1 METRFGRALVL
12 ALLLGGLVA
21 EAPSQDGPKHRI
33 SICEVD
39 GQAKFFDASTGA
51 EFVPRGFNYTR
62 LKRLRKHSDRTFMS
76 YHSTFNRGAYD
87 RASAQKALA
96 AMAREK
102 YNTVRVFL
110 NHATEGGI
118 ADPGQPLSRKY
129 IDNFV
134 DFVRLAKDNDIVVL
148 PTIDGLPIPEP
159 TGVNRSLWCPDFQ
172 CTAAHVLTEEGVK
185 ANTEFFTAFVRKLK
199 KANAPFDAI
208 LGYELRN
215 ELTFEPDLPPLTLT
229 RGSVKTAN
237 GKTYL
242 LSDPR
247 QKQLMLE
254 EGLVFW
260 LNQTREAIRAEDP
273 EALVGVG
280 LVPPQEPHPIRAGD
294 HRLSIT
300 RPVIEKS
307 ELDFIDVHIYP
318 ETNRFGMK
326 AFAENFGFS
335 HTTDK
340 PILLGEFGALVT
352 MYTSVEVATRAMV
365 EWQQASVEFG
375 IDGWLLWAWDA
386 DLTKETWN
394 AVDGGGMMGRALA
407 PASRAIARDPLAA
420 GVMPDRPTLTARASA
435 TQKSTP
441 PELAID
447 GTLAHWGAGAFAPQW
462 IEVRLNPPGRLSA
475 IQLVV
480 SQSPAGHTVHEL
492 WLQRG
497 GGPFVKVHNFD
508 GETKDL
514 DRLTYSLGAESEAVE
529 AIRIVTVKS
538 PSWVG
543 WREIELIPRSAE

>member
-1 METRFGRALVL
+1 METRFARTLISV
-12 ALLLGGLVA
+12 LLLGGLVA
-21 EAPSQDGPKHRI
+21 EASAKDGPRHRI
-33 SICEVD
+33 SIREVD
-39 GQAKFFDASTGA
+39 AQAKFFDASTRM

-87 RASAQKALA
+87 SAGAQKALE

-118 ADPGQPLSRKY
+118 ANPGQPLSREY
-129 IDNFV
+129 IENFV
-134 DFVRLAKDNDIVVL
+134 DFLRLAKDNGIVVL
-148 PTIDGLPIPEP
+148 PTIDWLPIPQP

-185 ANTEFFTAFVRKLK
+185 ANAEFFRAFIRKMK
-199 KANAPFDAI
+199 KANAPFDAL

-215 ELTFEPDLPPLTLT
+215 ELTFESDLPPLTLT
-229 RGSVKTAN
+229 RGSVRTAN
-237 GKTYL
+237 GRTYV

-260 LNQTREAIRAEDP
+260 LNEMRKAIRAEDP
-273 EALVGVG
+273 DALVGVG
-280 LVPPQEPHPIRAGD
+280 LVPPQEPHPIRTGD

-307 ELDFIDVHIYP
+307 ELDFVDVHIYP
-318 ETNRFGMK
+318 ETNRLGMK

-335 HTTDK
+335 HTTQK
-340 PILLGEFGALVT
+340 PIILGEFGALVA
-352 MYTSVEVATRAMV
+352 MYTTVEAATRAMV
-365 EWQQASVEFG
+365 ELQQASVEFG

-386 DLTKETWN
+386 DRAKETWN

-407 PASRAIARDPLAA
+407 PASRATARDPLAA
-420 GVMPDRPTLTARASA
+420 DVVPDRPTLTVRASA
-435 TQKSTP
+435 TQKDTP

-462 IEVRLNPPGRLSA
+462 IEVRLAPPGRLSA
-475 IQLVV
+475 IEFLV
-480 SQSPAGHTVHEL
+480 SQSPAGHTIHEL
-492 WLQRG
+492 WLRRTG
-497 GGPFVKVHNFD
+497 GRFVKVHTFD
-508 GETKDL
+508 GHTEDSE
-514 DRLTYSLGAESEAVE
+514 RLRYNFEGASEAVE

-543 WREIELIPRSAE
+543 WREIELIPWSAE